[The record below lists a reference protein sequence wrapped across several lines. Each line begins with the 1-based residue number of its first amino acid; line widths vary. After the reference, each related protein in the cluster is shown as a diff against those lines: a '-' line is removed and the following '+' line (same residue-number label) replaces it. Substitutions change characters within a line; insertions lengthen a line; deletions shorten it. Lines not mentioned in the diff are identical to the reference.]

1 MTNKKE
7 NPSKSNK
14 DKVEEPST
22 AFKTVR
28 IFNSFEEENEY
39 TIRSYAALSP
49 EERLAS
55 VTQMRLTAH
64 PYLENELRPWGNKIY
79 FD

>member
-1 MTNKKE
+1 MSSNKE
-7 NPSKSNK
+7 NSPEERANK
-14 DKVEEPST
+14 AEEPSEK
-22 AFKTVR
+22 FKTVR

-39 TIRSYAALSP
+39 TIYSYAKLSP

-55 VTQMRLTAH
+55 VTHLRLTAH
-64 PYLENELRPWGNKIY
+64 PHLEKDLWPWGNNIY